1 MTVNRDQLFAELDKL
16 SADEIEAGLD
26 AGVWSEDR
34 RQLVEHYLDQMK
46 LTTLQMDIADTA
58 KVAAQAAEGQ
68 SRRATSLAMA
78 ALILA
83 AGAMLAATAAGLI
96 AFLALRRYG
105 FEPPW

>member
-1 MTVNRDQLFAELDKL
+1 MNRDQLFAELDKL

-58 KVAAQAAEGQ
+58 KVAAQAAEVQ

-83 AGAMLAATAAGLI
+83 AGAMLGAMAAALI

>member
-16 SADEIEAGLD
+16 SADEIEADLD

-46 LTTLQMDIADTA
+46 LTTLQMDIADNA
-58 KVAAQAAEGQ
+58 KVAAQAAAGQ